1 MNESIEDEP
10 TAVEPTAVNAWSYSD
25 ISKVYIGETLANVS
39 EEEMM
44 RAMFEKMRLLSV
56 AVDSLITA
64 AELSKRHES
73 INFWGAIQAAKEA
86 LQGFRRR

>member
-1 MNESIEDEP
+1 MPE
-10 TAVEPTAVNAWSYSD
+10 
-25 ISKVYIGETLANVS
+25 KLTLANVS
-39 EEEMM
+39 EEEV

-56 AVDSLITA
+56 AVESLITA

-86 LQGFRRR
+86 LQDFRRR